1 MQTFL
6 HVGCGTLNK
15 SHLRGFNNDAWKE
28 LRFDI
33 DLNVHPDIVGTLTDM
48 SMIESGSFDA
58 IYSAFNLDHI
68 YPHQVPI
75 ALREFFRVLKDDGL
89 VIIRCPDIQS
99 VSEAIVEDKLLE
111 VLYESPSGPISPIDI
126 MYGNRKEIVDGNE
139 FMAKKSG
146 FTYSSL
152 DRLLFEAGF
161 KTRVGGK
168 RPEVWELFLVA
179 FKEEKSE
186 EEIEKIAIPLIP
198 KPQRAD

>member
-15 SHLRGFNNDAWKE
+15 FHLRGFNNDDWDE
-28 LRFDI
+28 IRFDI
-33 DLNVHPDIVGTLTDM
+33 DPNVQPDIIGTLTNM

-68 YPHQVPI
+68 YPYQVPA
-75 ALREFFRVLKDDGL
+75 ALSEFFRVLKDDGIA
-89 VIIRCPDIQS
+89 VVRCPDIQS
-99 VSEAIVEDKLLE
+99 VCEVVAQDKLLE

-126 MYGNRKEIVDGNE
+126 MYGNRKEIIDGNE
-139 FMAKKSG
+139 FMAKKGG
-146 FTYSSL
+146 FTYKTL
-152 DRLLFEAGF
+152 DRVFFEAGF

-179 FKEEKSE
+179 FKQEKSE

-198 KPQRAD
+198 KPQRSN